1 MFVSQQ
7 MCWLLSSLWYLTP
20 LVRYLPNSIMS
31 SNFISLNLVNMNVRG
46 SSDPKKCDIVK
57 EMLLNHPSDLV
68 LLQETKLSP
77 INHFKVISFLTS
89 TLQNFT
95 SVDAFNASRGILTAW
110 NSSNLKLLSTLS
122 KTYSISSKF

>member
-7 MCWLLSSLWYLTP
+7 MCWLLSSLWCLTP
-20 LVRYLPNSIMS
+20 RVRYLPNSTMS

-46 SSDPKKCDIVK
+46 SGDPKKCDIVK

-122 KTYSISSKF
+122 KTYSISLKF